1 MLCSTGLPLPQ
12 SYPLWKYKLNV
23 KRPTPLGAGAFASG
37 RALVDQQRVHAPL
50 VPKCYTAPA
59 AHPGSA
65 AVLVLATVISLRPA
79 AASWHNRMDLDRAAP
94 RQSGSHSYRV
104 REIGR
109 CDKEGGIVRARCG
122 RSNRIVRSRSEEHTS

>member
-1 MLCSTGLPLPQ
+1 MNTGTDVNGTALNSDSPQIMLPA
-12 SYPLWKYKLNV
+12 
-23 KRPTPLGAGAFASG
+23 TPAYGSMGSERRQVIPGMIGASAEVLHRAGGAPRQCGGA
-37 RALVDQQRVHAPL
+37 RTID
-50 VPKCYTAPA
+50 
-59 AHPGSA
+59 
-65 AVLVLATVISLRPA
+65 ISLRPA

-122 RSNRIVRSRSEEHTS
+122 RSNRIVRSLDRR